1 MERLVYFGY
10 FTTDG
15 VKRFERCRRSRYRV
29 VHKYR
34 VSRIKD
40 TWDVVIERLRAE
52 GAAGILKGSEQAW
65 RCLKRDV
72 IIMKRDI
79 IGDSGRR
86 EASASF
92 VD

>member
-15 VKRFERCRRSRYRV
+15 VERFEYCRRSRYRV

-34 VSRIKD
+34 ISWIKD
-40 TWDVVIERLRAE
+40 TWEVVIERPRAE
-52 GAAGILKGSEQAW
+52 GAVGVLKGSEQAW
-65 RCLKRDV
+65 RSLKWDV
-72 IIMKRDI
+72 FIVRRDI

-92 VD
+92 AD